1 MGDPRNTT
9 AITVDELRR
18 RVGTPACPP
27 LFDVRREA
35 AYREADRIIPTAT
48 WRDHRLAASWAET
61 LTEGGEVVV
70 YCVHGHQVSWAAV
83 ALLRAA
89 GRRARILE
97 GGIEAYR
104 EAGGPLI
111 EKAALLA
118 LEEEGP
124 SAWVGPARPGLEI
137 LAGAWLVRRFLDPRT
152 AFHFVTPAWI
162 EDVAQ
167 ELGAGVLERPS
178 AMIES
183 LGLAD
188 PALSRLADLVE
199 GEGQAEPRAPCLGD
213 LARGLATV
221 ADDDRALTERGL
233 VLLDALYAWCRSE
246 AGPTWGA
253 VS

>member
-9 AITVDELRR
+9 AISVDELRR

-35 AYREADRIIPTAT
+35 VYRKSDRIIPTAV
-48 WRDHRLAASWAET
+48 WRDHRLAANWAET
-61 LTEGGEVVV
+61 LPTGGEVIV
-70 YCVHGHQVSWAAV
+70 YCVHGHQVSQAAA
-83 ALLRAA
+83 ALLRGA
-89 GRRARILE
+89 GRPTRFLE

-111 EKAALLA
+111 ERTALPA
-118 LEEEGP
+118 RAGRAS

-137 LAGAWLVRRFLDPRT
+137 LAGAWLVRRFLDPQA
-152 AFHFVTPAWI
+152 AFHFVASAW
-162 EDVAQ
+162 VADAAL
-167 ELGAGVLERPS
+167 ELEAGVLERPS
-178 AMIES
+178 AMIDG

-188 PALSRLADLVE
+188 PALSRLAALVE
-199 GEGQAEPRAPCLGD
+199 GESEPQAPGLGD
-213 LARGLATV
+213 LARGLATIE
-221 ADDDRALTERGL
+221 DDDRALTEQGL

-246 AGPTWGA
+246 TGSTSGA